1 LNLAAG
7 PPSSDR
13 GPPSRTH
20 ARAAA
25 LSIRDN
31 PERRSCKAVACRVAE
46 DPGGQRRCALREGP
60 LSFPFPES
68 EPSLRSN
75 GRRPPSG
82 SQPARGGND
91 WLSQGLQRALLRPK
105 IGVHRRCSYSLSV
118 QESFVIQRQDR
129 HSQRRTRR
137 LVSAP
142 LEVKARR
149 GTRAREAGLL
159 RSRVTA
165 IRCVNKLLELPREI

>member
-1 LNLAAG
+1 M
-7 PPSSDR
+7 R
-13 GPPSRTH
+13 V
-20 ARAAA
+20 
-25 LSIRDN
+25 
-31 PERRSCKAVACRVAE
+31 ERRSALLPLPGERTFSSEQRAE
-46 DPGGQRRCALREGP
+46 TTFRKPT
-60 LSFPFPES
+60 
-68 EPSLRSN
+68 
-75 GRRPPSG
+75 RP
-82 SQPARGGND
+82 GGND